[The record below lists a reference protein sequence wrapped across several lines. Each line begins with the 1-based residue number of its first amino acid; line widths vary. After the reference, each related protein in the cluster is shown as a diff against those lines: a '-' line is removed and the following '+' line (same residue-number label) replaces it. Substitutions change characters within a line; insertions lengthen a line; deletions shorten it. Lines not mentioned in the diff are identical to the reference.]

1 MLQLEMTLQKAIE
14 QYPLVKPRLIS
25 DNGTQFISKDFTD
38 YLRYTGLQHVRTSIA
53 HPQSNGKIERYH
65 RTIHEECLM
74 KKSLLD
80 LSDARKQIRSY
91 IEFYNTERLH
101 SALYY
106 LTPEDF
112 LLGRVDS
119 RIKER
124 NKKLEEAKTVRL
136 SYRNAG

>member
-1 MLQLEMTLQKAIE
+1 
-14 QYPLVKPRLIS
+14 
-25 DNGTQFISKDFTD
+25 
-38 YLRYTGLQHVRTSIA
+38 
-53 HPQSNGKIERYH
+53 
-65 RTIHEECLM
+65 
-74 KKSLLD
+74 LLD

-112 LLGRVDS
+112 LLGRIDS